1 LTDKGYAVC
10 CRPAVE
16 RAFTELSALGVPQ
29 GHAVEAAL
37 IVYRFHHPEIPV
49 HAAVADV
56 TRWTIGRTLH

>member
-1 LTDKGYAVC
+1 MC

-16 RAFTELSALGVPQ
+16 RAFIELSATGVPQ

-37 IVYRFHHPEIPV
+37 IVYRFHHPETPV
-49 HAAVADV
+49 LAAVADV

>member
-1 LTDKGYAVC
+1 MC

-16 RAFTELSALGVPQ
+16 RAFSELSALGVPQ

-49 HAAVADV
+49 QAAVADV